1 MMNRATD
8 GSSQTLP
15 YVELLYKHEESENS
29 VRELVYSVQP
39 KWREH
44 PEQIKIVQF
53 KDGITN
59 TVRLPSGQARAFCTH
74 NYIATEAC
82 QTWPRHDPR

>member
-1 MMNRATD
+1 MNGATD

-15 YVELLYKHEESENS
+15 YIELRYEHKDSENS
-29 VRELVYSVQP
+29 VKELVYSVQP

-44 PEQIKIVQF
+44 PEQIRIVQF

-59 TVRLPSGQARAFCTH
+59 TVRLSTEKARAL
-74 NYIATEAC
+74 Y
-82 QTWPRHDPR
+82 